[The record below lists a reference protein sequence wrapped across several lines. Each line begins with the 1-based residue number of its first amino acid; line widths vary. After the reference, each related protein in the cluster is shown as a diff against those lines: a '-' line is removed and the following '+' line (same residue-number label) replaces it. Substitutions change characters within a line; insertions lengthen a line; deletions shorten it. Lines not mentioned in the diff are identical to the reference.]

1 MTMEKYIKTK
11 EFAELT
17 GVSVRT
23 LQYYDD
29 IKVLTPAYV
38 NEQGHRFYD
47 SDSFSSMFVILSL
60 KNMGMTLSDIQQYLN
75 NDSFD
80 VRLFIRE
87 EKERTQTALSDLQL
101 RFMRLSA
108 LEEKVS
114 KEQDV
119 TPYILPLFS
128 PLPDTGDLPKGKPA
142 SFNLK
147 LWNTFIKE
155 LDFCAEHR
163 LSAKDD
169 RAEKCVQYW
178 KKNILEANQVPED
191 TVKKSEE
198 YYQQN
203 PANTFGITQE
213 NYRYLVQLIDEYD
226 AGL

>member
-87 EKERTQTALSDLQL
+87 EKDRIQTALSDLQL
-101 RFMRLSA
+101 RFMRLSV

-114 KEQDV
+114 GGQDV
-119 TPYILPLFS
+119 TPYILPLFHS
-128 PLPDTGDLPKGKPA
+128 CRIQAILQKANRLPLT
-142 SFNLK
+142 
-147 LWNTFIKE
+147 
-155 LDFCAEHR
+155 
-163 LSAKDD
+163 LS
-169 RAEKCVQYW
+169 
-178 KKNILEANQVPED
+178 
-191 TVKKSEE
+191 
-198 YYQQN
+198 
-203 PANTFGITQE
+203 FGIPSLRNWISVLNTACLQKMIE
-213 NYRYLVQLIDEYD
+213 RKNVFYTGKRIFLRQIRYRRIR
-226 AGL
+226 

>member
-87 EKERTQTALSDLQL
+87 EKDRIQTVLSDLQL
-101 RFMRLSA
+101 RFMRLSV

-114 KEQDV
+114 EGQDV
-119 TPYILPLFS
+119 TPYILPLFHS
-128 PLPDTGDLPKGKPA
+128 CRLQAILQRQTGFL
-142 SFNLK
+142 
-147 LWNTFIKE
+147 
-155 LDFCAEHR
+155 
-163 LSAKDD
+163 
-169 RAEKCVQYW
+169 
-178 KKNILEANQVPED
+178 
-191 TVKKSEE
+191 
-198 YYQQN
+198 
-203 PANTFGITQE
+203 
-213 NYRYLVQLIDEYD
+213 
-226 AGL
+226 